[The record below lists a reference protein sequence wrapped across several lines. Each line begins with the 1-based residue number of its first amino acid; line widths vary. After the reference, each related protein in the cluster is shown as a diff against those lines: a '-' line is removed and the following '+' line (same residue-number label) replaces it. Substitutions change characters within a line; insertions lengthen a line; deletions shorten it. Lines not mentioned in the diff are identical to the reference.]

1 MGNKGNYVKDNSGH
15 KQKKLLDVARDVL
28 RRKHYSIRTE
38 EAYTGW
44 MLRYILFHNKRHPG
58 DMRTEE
64 IEAFLT
70 HLAVDKNVS
79 ASTQNQ
85 AFNAVLFLYRNV
97 LNISLED
104 AEINVVRARKKR
116 NLPVVL
122 TKDEVKRV
130 LSAMS
135 GVPFSCFELPSPSR
149 QQCDRTVAY

>member
-1 MGNKGNYVKDNSGH
+1 MENEGEYVKDNSGH

-44 MLRYILFHNKRHPG
+44 MLRYILFHNKRHPK

-85 AFNAVLFLYRNV
+85 ALNAPQGFPHVSVKLLQASPNLFWCIYSHRHLTTKLIGFYGTQRSKN
-97 LNISLED
+97 
-104 AEINVVRARKKR
+104 
-116 NLPVVL
+116 PV
-122 TKDEVKRV
+122 
-130 LSAMS
+130 
-135 GVPFSCFELPSPSR
+135 
-149 QQCDRTVAY
+149 QCLVIPTAFI